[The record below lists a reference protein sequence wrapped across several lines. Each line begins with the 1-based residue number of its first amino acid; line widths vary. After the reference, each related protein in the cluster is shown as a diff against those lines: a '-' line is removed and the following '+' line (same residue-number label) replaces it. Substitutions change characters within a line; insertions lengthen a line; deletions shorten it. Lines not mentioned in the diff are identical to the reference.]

1 MSGAAR
7 SAAKRWKVAAEA
19 RYLPLRARFDRSLA
33 GVVQRRISEAEVTNK
48 AMILAALA
56 LLLFIPALV
65 SLVAILPLGGNGS
78 VAAGFARRL
87 GLTPQAT
94 ADVQK
99 LFGTKQTVRGSTT
112 VLGAVFTTFLA
123 YGWPAEL
130 RRGYEFIW
138 QLPNQGRRQIWR
150 PLLWLVAF
158 IGVVGISAAIG
169 ASTSGASRIIVYTLV
184 MVPLLCL
191 WSWWSVHL
199 LLGGRISWQALIPT
213 AIITGCCLGAF
224 RGFTLVYLSRQI
236 TSNFDKY
243 GPIGVVFALLSW
255 MIWFAVV
262 LLGAPLVGEIVYQ
275 RRQRDADGA
284 ETEQSSETEQPSGTG
299 AAETGSDQT
308 SSAMSSRDP

>member
-1 MSGAAR
+1 MSRAAR
-7 SAAKRWKVAAEA
+7 PAAKRWKASAEA
-19 RYLPLRARFDRSLA
+19 RFRHARARFDRSLA
-33 GVVQRRISEAEVTNK
+33 GEVQRRISEAEVTNK

-87 GLTPQAT
+87 GLTSEAT

-130 RRGYEFIW
+130 RRGYEYIW

-150 PLLWLVAF
+150 PLVWLLGFV
-158 IGVVGISAAIG
+158 GVVAISAAIG
-169 ASTSGASRIIVYTLV
+169 SSTSGAARIVVYTLV
-184 MVPLLCL
+184 TVPVLCL
-191 WSWWSVHL
+191 WTWWSVHL
-199 LLGGRISWQALIPT
+199 LLGGRVGWLALVPT

-224 RGFTLVYLSRQI
+224 RGFTLIYLSRQI
-236 TSNFDKY
+236 TNDFDKY

-262 LLGAPLVGEIVYQ
+262 LLGAPLVGEIVHQ
-275 RRQRDADGA
+275 RRRRDAGGA
-284 ETEQSSETEQPSGTG
+284 DET
-299 AAETGSDQT
+299 SD
-308 SSAMSSRDP
+308 